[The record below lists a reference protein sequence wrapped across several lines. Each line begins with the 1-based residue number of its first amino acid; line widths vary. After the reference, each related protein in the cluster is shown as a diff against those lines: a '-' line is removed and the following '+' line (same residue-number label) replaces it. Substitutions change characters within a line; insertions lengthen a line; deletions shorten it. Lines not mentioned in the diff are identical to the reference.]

1 MESNI
6 MSRGDEP
13 ITDPASPSPE
23 LADELARLHKQLG
36 DIASE
41 LEAVRDEAE
50 TRLSA
55 LQGEL
60 EDIAFGIS
68 KLEASIASA
77 QATRAN
83 QAAERTVVEGDIA
96 PTEES
101 GAEKQAAEEAEDN
114 TQPAEEAQAE
124 PVEQS
129 EVEPVEQ
136 SEVEPAEEAEAEKQP
151 AAEAEAEKQGAED
164 GVTTQLA
171 KTEPIDEPDAGELHA
186 ETAEEQAADEQAVEE
201 AEVDKQPAAEAK
213 GESADEAEV
222 DKQPADAKAEKQ
234 PAAETKA
241 ESADEAEADKQPA
254 AEAKGESADE
264 AVVTAAMNNE
274 LAEQV
279 AVDKGGLEKGAAKS
293 DEIEEAATE
302 KISADTKAVEHD
314 AVVLAEAEKLAAA
327 AAKDVARAMLVDLA
341 LDGPSVSQTV
351 SVEATEQDTSFAGN
365 KIDGRKSSEETSF
378 EAILEQEF
386 AEYFESSAPAQS
398 APTTTSAA
406 SNEDEPRKSVDD
418 EWA

>member
-222 DKQPADAKAEKQ
+222 DKQPA
-234 PAAETKA
+234 
-241 ESADEAEADKQPA
+241 

>member
-1 MESNI
+1 

-129 EVEPVEQ
+129 EVEP
-136 SEVEPAEEAEAEKQP
+136 AEEAEAEKQP

-201 AEVDKQPAAEAK
+201 AEV
-213 GESADEAEV
+213 
-222 DKQPADAKAEKQ
+222 
-234 PAAETKA
+234 
-241 ESADEAEADKQPA
+241 DKQPA

>member
-1 MESNI
+1 

-114 TQPAEEAQAE
+114 TQPAEEAQA
-124 PVEQS
+124 
-129 EVEPVEQ
+129 EPVEQ

-386 AEYFESSAPAQS
+386 AEYFESSAPTQP
-398 APTTTSAA
+398 APTTTAAA

>member
-201 AEVDKQPAAEAK
+201 AEVDKQPA
-213 GESADEAEV
+213 
-222 DKQPADAKAEKQ
+222 DAKAEKQ